1 MEIGTKWLDFD
12 EEIPKHILENNHSWL
27 PSEMVEPVW
36 LYNLNRNAYCS
47 TAFLV
52 AKHCGKYVGTFDDY
66 KDEDGFMLKYSK
78 YFYEDDKMIIFADE
92 RSNAIRSEVYIKLG
106 PDQREQVYGCWIYYI
121 PYDDKVA
128 KPYVMRNGSWIT
140 YLAKLGK
147 IAIKKEEDVVSRE
160 KARKEKEAH
169 QRKLIEEAAKRK
181 QEAFQRNR
189 FKDIDDSSLFS

>member
-12 EEIPKHILENNHSWL
+12 EEIPKDILENSHSWL

-36 LYNLNRNAYCS
+36 LYNLNRNAYC
-47 TAFLV
+47 AAALLV
-52 AKHCGKYVGTFDDY
+52 AKHCGNDAVTYDDY
-66 KDEDGFMLKYSK
+66 KDEDGFMLKYTQ
-78 YFYEDDKMIIFADE
+78 YLYEDDKMMIFADE
-92 RSNAIRSEVYIKLG
+92 HSNAIHSKVYIKLE
-106 PDQREQVYGCWIYYI
+106 DQWEQVYGCWIDHI

-160 KARKEKEAH
+160 KARKEQEAH
-169 QRKLIEEAAKRK
+169 LRKFHEEAEKRK
-181 QEAFQRNR
+181 QEAFERNR